1 MQMALTRLPFLEPL
15 LLLVAL
21 VALVA
26 PRFEVQNE

>member
-21 VALVA
+21 VA